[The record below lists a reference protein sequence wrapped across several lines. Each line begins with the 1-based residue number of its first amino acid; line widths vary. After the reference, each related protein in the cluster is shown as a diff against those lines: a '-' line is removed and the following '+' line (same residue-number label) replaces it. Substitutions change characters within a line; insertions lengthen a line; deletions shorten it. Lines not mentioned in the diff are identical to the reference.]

1 MKLTGER
8 EAVERENK
16 REGSVCSLVTALI
29 LFCCPRMIIHNLPST
44 FQRVL
49 PPWVVSYLITLD
61 LEEAYMVSLKLNH
74 K

>member
-16 REGSVCSLVTALI
+16 REGSVCSLVTALVS
-29 LFCCPRMIIHNLPST
+29 FCCPRMTINNLPSA
-44 FQRVL
+44 FQSV

-61 LEEAYMVSLKLNH
+61 LEEASMVPLKLYH